1 LNACQDNR
9 LIPGFAA
16 STGRDMDNRSGPIL
30 FLEQNILL
38 SFLTN
43 QKKSF
48 ELLPKLT
55 PEDREPK
62 GRFLSWVYLFTL
74 NVLIVYFYV
83 FMAWLFYVTKPSFMD
98 LMPFGQKLGVFL
110 LSGLVIVGVGLPV
123 LVILFAIS
131 LAPWW
136 RQYWK
141 IFLWLAGLLPAS
153 FLAATLLMMVD
164 NFTYTLFK
172 FGILTSQGVQRGI
185 YGFLFALV
193 WVACVHWVVQ
203 TLTRHL
209 RQGKELT
216 PSIKAQFSF
225 SAAILLLSVVLG
237 ITSVKTAQS
246 STPISTLAA
255 ASKHPN
261 ILLIGSDGLDA
272 DHMSL
277 YNDSLANTPF
287 LKSFAQGA
295 LLSENNFPNANE
307 TAGSLV
313 SIFTGRLP
321 TATRTLFPPDILKGA
336 DAFQHFPA
344 ILKSQG
350 YYNAEISVDYYA
362 DANNLNLQD
371 SFVLVNGRS
380 TTLGSLYTLSRQYIP
395 ENAAYFLSTI
405 AKGLSDRVLQIYY
418 IRTVSNPY
426 AEVTMPIMDLND
438 QDRVDQ
444 LVTLFRTIHQPLFV
458 HVHMMGTHLMT
469 WDNYDQD
476 IQAFDGYMQQVID
489 DLTQMGQLDNTVIIV
504 YTDHGLMDVT
514 NMRIPLFFRFPNGQY
529 AGKITTNTQNLDIA
543 PTILDY
549 LGLQPPSWM
558 TGQSL
563 LKGQPPA
570 IQPIF
575 SAAPTYRSGNTKNV
589 LQLDMSKVKPP
600 FYQFGTFSMVI
611 CQKWYAVD
619 TTKLSWQEGNVEAY
633 PNPCDANSLP
643 SDSQAK
649 QILLNQLNSNGFD
662 TSTLVA
668 ALSKSAALP

>member
-1 LNACQDNR
+1 
-9 LIPGFAA
+9 
-16 STGRDMDNRSGPIL
+16 M
-30 FLEQNILL
+30 
-38 SFLTN
+38 
-43 QKKSF
+43 
-48 ELLPKLT
+48 
-55 PEDREPK
+55 
-62 GRFLSWVYLFTL
+62 YLFIL

-110 LSGLVIVGVGLPV
+110 VSGLVIVGAGLPV
-123 LVILFAIS
+123 LVVLFVIS

-136 RQYWK
+136 RRYWK

-153 FLAATLLMMVD
+153 ILAATFLMMVD
-164 NFTYTLFK
+164 NFTYTIFK
-172 FGILTSQGVQRGI
+172 FGILNTQGVQRGI

-193 WVACVHWVVQ
+193 WLACVRWVVRM
-203 TLTRHL
+203 LTQHL
-209 RQGKELT
+209 RWGKGLT
-216 PSIKAQFSF
+216 SSLKAQYSF
-225 SAAILLLSVVLG
+225 SAAILLLSIVLG
-237 ITSVKTAQS
+237 ITSTKS
-246 STPISTLAA
+246 SQPADPITTLDP

-277 YNDSLANTPF
+277 YNDSGAATPF

-295 LLSENNFPNANE
+295 LMAENNFPNANE

-313 SIFTGRLP
+313 SIFTGKLP

-336 DAFQHFPA
+336 DAFQHFPG

-371 SFVLVNGRS
+371 SFVMVNGRY

-395 ENAAYFLSTI
+395 ENTAYFLSTI

-426 AEVTMPIMDLND
+426 TEVKMPLIDMND

-444 LVTLFRTIHQPLFV
+444 LMTLFKTIHQPLFV
-458 HVHMMGTHLMT
+458 HVHMMGTHLPS
-469 WDNYDQD
+469 WDNYDQGV
-476 IQAFDGYMQQVID
+476 QAFDGYMRQVID
-489 DLTQMGQLDNTVIIV
+489 DLTKMGQLDNTVIIV
-504 YTDHGLMDVT
+504 YTDHGFLNVT
-514 NMRIPLFFRFPNGQY
+514 NVRIPLFIRFPNEQY

-549 LGLQPPSWM
+549 LGIQSPSWM

-563 LKGQPPA
+563 LKGQPLA
-570 IQPIF
+570 TQPIF
-575 SAAPTYRSGNTKNV
+575 SAAPTYRSGNTHNE

-600 FYQFGTFSMVI
+600 FYQFGTLSMVI

-619 TTKLSWQEGNVEAY
+619 TNQLTWQEGTVVGY
-633 PNPCDANSLP
+633 PNPCDPSSLP
-643 SDSQAK
+643 SDSQAQ
-649 QILLNQLNSNGFD
+649 QILLNQLKSNGFD
-662 TSTLVA
+662 TSTLEA
-668 ALSKSAALP
+668 ALSKSAAQP